1 MTGSFTIGA
10 WIYNNGCD
18 YTTIMSKRPG
28 NNPYNGFHLSYE
40 PGGNYDF
47 IIHKDWTG
55 WTGSQAIVSTPAIS
69 NEWVH
74 MTAVFEA
81 GQYVAI
87 YINGSLMNQVSTNI
101 SSLSYANAPF
111 LIGSL
116 QYGGNW
122 SWDGK
127 IDNAFIF
134 DKALTGDEIN
144 DIYNGCEII
153 ESNLVGYWNF
163 EEGNGL
169 TVYDQTSN
177 GNNGIITGATYSADV
192 PYQACELTTVNGC
205 DSVAVLNLTISGPD
219 TSFINITACDS
230 YIWNGITYT
239 ESGTYYYDSESVN
252 NALSLR
258 FNGAGDYISISD
270 NPTID
275 ISDES
280 FSIEVWIKKD
290 SPYNNETTAAIVGS
304 RQPGSAR

>member
-1 MTGSFTIGA
+1 M
-10 WIYNNGCD
+10 
-18 YTTIMSKRPG
+18 
-28 NNPYNGFHLSYE
+28 HL
-40 PGGNYDF
+40 
-47 IIHKDWTG
+47 
-55 WTGSQAIVSTPAIS
+55 
-69 NEWVH
+69 
-74 MTAVFEA
+74 
-81 GQYVAI
+81 
-87 YINGSLMNQVSTNI
+87 
-101 SSLSYANAPF
+101 F
-111 LIGSL
+111 LIKL
-116 QYGGNW
+116 
-122 SWDGK
+122 
-127 IDNAFIF
+127 
-134 DKALTGDEIN
+134 LTGDEIN

-280 FSIEVWIKKD
+280 F
-290 SPYNNETTAAIVGS
+290 Y
-304 RQPGSAR
+304 